1 MNLKEFVQQ
10 KIESNKLGLDLNI
23 VLEDIEKL
31 KGSVSY
37 EHEFELFYIHMLNL
51 LGNIVLTI
59 DGNHLRAEMLGWLK
73 VKSSS
78 YNDKLMYFYRFE
90 TEDDYYYWLNNRI
103 DIYSKLNDVS
113 EIRLL
118 NFIEMS
124 TFDFVSD
131 GINNCKYKLY
141 KLNGRN
147 EVLQKTG
154 MITNDGHKFM
164 KIIAK
169 HFNDGN
175 YYKPVL

>member
-10 KIESNKLGLDLNI
+10 KIESNKLSLDLDI
-23 VLEDIEKL
+23 VLSEIEKL
-31 KGSVSY
+31 KNTISY
-37 EHEFELFYIHMLNL
+37 EDEFELFYIHILNL
-51 LGNIVLTI
+51 LGNIILTV
-59 DGNHLRAEMLGWLK
+59 DGDHLRAEMMGWLK
-73 VKSSS
+73 VKKTS

-103 DIYSKLNDVS
+103 DIYDKLDDIL

-131 GINNCKYKLY
+131 GISNCKYKLF
-141 KLNGRN
+141 KTNGKYDI
-147 EVLQKTG
+147 LQKTG
-154 MITNDGHKFM
+154 MITNDGNKFM
-164 KIIAK
+164 KVIAK